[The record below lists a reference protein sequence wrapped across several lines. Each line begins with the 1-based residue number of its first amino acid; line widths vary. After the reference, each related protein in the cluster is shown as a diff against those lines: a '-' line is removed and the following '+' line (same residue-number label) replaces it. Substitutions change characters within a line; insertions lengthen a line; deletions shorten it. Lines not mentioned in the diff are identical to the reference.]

1 MRRSILRI
9 PLLAFLFGASG
20 QGAAAR
26 DAVPADV
33 IRAAIEETWSQ
44 AAPPH
49 ATLEIRALPI
59 LPGTAAASVEVLL
72 PEGIDRAGS
81 RAIPVMCLEGARV
94 VSRGL
99 ASVVIRVER
108 EVWIAARALRRGELV
123 DPTAFVR
130 ETRTFAREP
139 RPLLQPQP
147 TERYRLLRD
156 VPAGVIVYG
165 RDVRK
170 RPDIESGDE
179 VILVAGAGGARVTV
193 LGRARR
199 SGDVGDVILVHN
211 PVNGAIVRARVL
223 NPTTAELIL
232 VQTRSERRS
241 EVR

>member
-1 MRRSILRI
+1 VRRSILRV
-9 PLLAFLFGASG
+9 LLFALLFGAPAA
-20 QGAAAR
+20 GAGAR
-26 DAVPADV
+26 DSVPAEMV
-33 IRAAIEETWSQ
+33 RTAIQEAWSQ
-44 AAPPH
+44 VAPPR
-49 ATLEIRALPI
+49 ATLEIRTLPI
-59 LPGTAAASVEVLL
+59 LPGTEAANVEVLL
-72 PEGIDRAGS
+72 PEGIERAGS
-81 RAIPVMCLEGARV
+81 RAIPVMCHEGARV

-123 DPTAFVR
+123 DPTAFVC

-156 VPAGVIVYG
+156 VPAGAVAYG

-170 RPDIESGDE
+170 LPDIEAGEE
-179 VILVAGAGGARVTV
+179 VILIAGVGGARVTV

-211 PVNGAIVRARVL
+211 PVSGAIVRARVL

-232 VQTRSERRS
+232 VETQSERRS
-241 EVR
+241 ELR